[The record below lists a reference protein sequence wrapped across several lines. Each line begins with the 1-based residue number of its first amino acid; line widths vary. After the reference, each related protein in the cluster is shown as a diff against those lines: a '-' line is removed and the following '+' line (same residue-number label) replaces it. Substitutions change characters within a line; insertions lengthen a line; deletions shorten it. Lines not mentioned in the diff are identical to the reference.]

1 MGIPAYKTNSVR
13 NKRWVQKHSEKG
25 RRHGQMPIKKR
36 KSFVL
41 AFEMY
46 LALREPAV
54 NLSEKAIMTGKP
66 EDAIN

>member
-1 MGIPAYKTNSVR
+1 
-13 NKRWVQKHSEKG
+13 
-25 RRHGQMPIKKR
+25 MPIKKR